1 MPRVISS
8 FQNTA
13 TEQITGNAR
22 SFVNGIWNISSSDE
36 IQVRQIDVKMKKKIL
51 IVDDHDIFREALK
64 NYINGMKDIIITAEA
79 TNPKDACHLAS
90 AADFDL
96 VLLDIGFQ
104 ARTGFS
110 IIHDIKNKK
119 PYLPVLICSLLPEE
133 YFGPAAIRAGASGY
147 IMKDTTPNEIANAI
161 RQVIQGGV
169 YFGNGRH

>member
-1 MPRVISS
+1 MNR
-8 FQNTA
+8 
-13 TEQITGNAR
+13 
-22 SFVNGIWNISSSDE
+22 IWNISSSDE
-36 IQVRQIDVKMKKKIL
+36 IQIRRIDIPQVKMKKKIL

-64 NYINGMKDIIITAEA
+64 NYINDMKDMTIAGEA

-110 IIHDIKNKK
+110 IIYDIKNKK
-119 PYLPVLICSLLPEE
+119 PYLPVLVCSLLPEK

-147 IMKDTTPNEIANAI
+147 IMKDTMPNEIASAI
-161 RQVIQGGV
+161 RQVVHGGV
-169 YFGNGRH
+169 YFGNGTH